1 MDRIDLYLQWDL
13 DKACYVNT
21 EREQERLNKFNAM
34 YTIALAAKERN
45 ALAKNEN
52 VRKWRGSYYASLG
65 ALDEDGNESSRP
77 AKQLRKM
84 VYEFVE
90 SKIDNN
96 IPLPRMQAKHATE
109 RPLVEVTEDYLK
121 YEIDNMY
128 GKYLNDRSERA
139 TYVDGT
145 SWYKV
150 WWDSLDSNAESGGRV
165 KIDIRLVDQ
174 IVPQPGVIDWR
185 KLQYIFE
192 IEQMSLATIYD
203 LFGRIITPVASNS
216 SMPASTDG
224 QKQDADLSTVTVI
237 TCYYLNED
245 HVVGRFMWAKNS
257 MQVICDEHDWQIRK
271 LRTCQVCGNV
281 QPQGDTCDICGADS
295 WKYENAE
302 TEFLQEDLYVMHNPY
317 EDGETD
323 DPSQNS
329 NQPQLFLSAG
339 SEVPFYKV
347 RMLPF
352 VPRPAVSSIESLY
365 GIGEPYLSMQAQ
377 DSINKMLTK
386 MEDKTLKSGA
396 VVTKPDRLKLNDT
409 DDSFKIVEVRT
420 TEEAAMVQVR
430 QIAADTS
437 QDILSSNLLYDTAKQ
452 ASGITDSFQG
462 QRDTTATSG
471 KAKEFAAMQTAGRIE
486 SLRVMKAAA
495 FAGVYELVLK
505 YLLAFSDEPRQF
517 VKVLPNGQETTE
529 EWNKYMFLAKTKDGR
544 IYYRDD
550 FSFSTDPAATLA
562 TNRVAMWQE
571 TTDKFING
579 MLGDPSDFRVLELYW
594 NLMEQQQYPLAKL
607 VLAGIKDNAQHL
619 PPEIEQ
625 MLVQNPEIL
634 QATMQMLQQ
643 RQEAQLGDEAETQG
657 GGSGG
662 ARVNSGPDG
671 NGATHATNVART
683 NARNASQNRQ
693 VTGAIQG
700 GIGGNKTNAQAGG
713 TM

>member
-1 MDRIDLYLQWDL
+1 MDRIDLYLQWDVNQER
-13 DKACYVNT
+13 YVNT
-21 EREQERLNKFNAM
+21 PEEQERLNKFVAMFTNAM
-34 YTIALAAKERN
+34 AAKQRN
-45 ALAKNEN
+45 PLGNDEN
-52 VRKWRGSYYASLG
+52 IRKWRGSYYGTLG
-65 ALDEDGNESSRP
+65 ALDKDGNESERP
-77 AKQLRKM
+77 SKPLRKM

-145 SWYKV
+145 SWYKI
-150 WWDSLDSNAESGGRV
+150 WWDSTDNGAITSGKV
-165 KIDIRLVDQ
+165 KIDVRLADQ

-192 IEQMSLATIYD
+192 IEQMSIATIYD
-203 LFGRIITPVASNS
+203 LFGRLVTPVASNTS
-216 SMPASTDG
+216 IPASNV
-224 QKQDADLSTVTVI
+224 KQDADLSTVTVI

-245 HVVGRFMWAKNS
+245 HVVGRFAWSRNT

-271 LRTCQVCGNV
+271 LRTCRNCGNV
-281 QPQGDTCDICGADS
+281 QPQGEMCDVCGFES
-295 WKYENAE
+295 WKFENAK
-302 TEFLQEDLYVMHNPY
+302 TEFLKEDLYTIHNPY
-317 EDGETD
+317 EEGESD
-323 DPSQNS
+323 NPQD
-329 NQPQLFLSAG
+329 NQAQPEIFLSAG
-339 SEVPFYKV
+339 SEVPFYQV

-365 GIGEPYLSMQAQ
+365 GIGEPYLSMDAQ

-386 MEDKTLKSGA
+386 LEDKTLKSGA
-396 VVTKPDRLKLNDT
+396 VVTKPDKLKLDDT
-409 DDSFKIVEVRT
+409 DESFKIIDVRT
-420 TEEAAMVQVR
+420 TEEAAMVQAR

-579 MLGDPSDFRVLELYW
+579 MLGDPADPRVLELYW
-594 NLMEQQQYPLAKL
+594 NLLEMQQYPLAKL

-634 QATMQMLQQ
+634 QATLQMMQQQ
-643 RQEAQLGDEAETQG
+643 QEQVLGDEAETPG

-662 ARVNSGPDG
+662 ARPNSGPEG
-671 NGATHATNVART
+671 NGATHAANVART

-700 GIGGNKTNAQAGG
+700 GVGGNKTNAQAEV
-713 TM
+713 

>member
-1 MDRIDLYLQWDL
+1 MDRIDLYTQWCL
-13 DKACYVNT
+13 NKAGYTNT
-21 EREQERLNKFNAM
+21 DEEQKRLNKFVTLFNNAM
-34 YTIALAAKERN
+34 AAKQRN
-45 ALAKNEN
+45 PLANDEN
-52 VRKWRGSYYASLG
+52 IRKWRGSYYASLK
-65 ALDEDGNESSRP
+65 ALDKNGDESNRP

-150 WWDSLDSNAESGGRV
+150 WWDSTDNGATTSGKV
-165 KIDIRLVDQ
+165 KIDVRLADQ

-192 IEQMSLATIYD
+192 IEQMSIATIYD
-203 LFGRIITPVASNS
+203 LFGRLMTPVASNT
-216 SMPASTDG
+216 SMPASNV
-224 QKQDADLSTVTVI
+224 KQDADLSTVTVI

-245 HVVGRFMWAKNS
+245 HIVGRFIWSRNT

-271 LRTCQVCGNV
+271 LRTCAVCGNV
-281 QPQGDTCDICGADS
+281 QPQGDVCDICGSNA
-295 WKYENAE
+295 WKYKNAE
-302 TEFLQEDLYVMHNPY
+302 TEWLKEPLYTVHNPY
-317 EDGETD
+317 EEGESD
-323 DPSQNS
+323 NPEDNVSEPR
-329 NQPQLFLSAG
+329 LFLDKDT
-339 SEVPFYKV
+339 EIPFYKI

-386 MEDKTLKSGA
+386 LEDKTLKSGA
-396 VVTKPDRLKLNDT
+396 VVTKPDKLKLDDT
-409 DDSFKIVEVRT
+409 DESFKIIDVRT
-420 TEEAAMVQVR
+420 TEEAAMVQAR
-430 QIAADTS
+430 QIQADTS

-571 TTDKFING
+571 TTDRFING
-579 MLGDPSDFRVLELYW
+579 MLGDPSDPRVLELYW

-634 QATMQMLQQ
+634 QATLQMMQKQQ
-643 RQEAQLGDEAETQG
+643 EQALGEDAETPG

-662 ARVNSGPDG
+662 ARVNSGPQG
-671 NGATHATNVART
+671 NGATHAANIERT

-700 GIGGNKTNAQAGG
+700 GVGGNKTNAQAGG
-713 TM
+713 MM

>member
-1 MDRIDLYLQWDL
+1 MDRIDLYLQWGL
-13 DKACYVNT
+13 DQPSYTNT
-21 EREQERLNKFNAM
+21 DEEQMRLNKFNAM
-34 YTIALAAKERN
+34 FTNAMAAKQRN
-45 ALAKNEN
+45 PLGNDDN
-52 VRKWRGSYYASLG
+52 IRKWRGSYYGTLG
-65 ALDEDGNESSRP
+65 ALTKDGEESERKSKP
-77 AKQLRKM
+77 LRKM

-145 SWYKV
+145 SWYKI
-150 WWDSLDSNAESGGRV
+150 WWDSTDNGPITSGKV
-165 KIDIRLVDQ
+165 KIDVRLADQ
-174 IVPQPGVIDWR
+174 IIPQPGVIDWR

-192 IEQMSLATIYD
+192 IEQMSIATIYD
-203 LFGRIITPVASNS
+203 LFGRIITPVASNTS
-216 SMPASTDG
+216 IPASNV
-224 QKQDADLSTVTVI
+224 KQDADLSTVTVI
-237 TCYYLNED
+237 TCYYLNEN
-245 HVVGRFMWAKNS
+245 HIVGRFMWSRNT

-271 LRTCQVCGNV
+271 LRTCTHCGNV
-281 QPQGDTCDICGADS
+281 QPQGEMCDVCGFES
-295 WKYENAE
+295 WKFENAK
-302 TEFLQEDLYVMHNPY
+302 TEFLKEDLYTIHNPY
-317 EDGETD
+317 EEGESD
-323 DPSQNS
+323 NPQD
-329 NQPQLFLSAG
+329 NQAQPEIFLSAG
-339 SEVPFYKV
+339 SEVPFYQV

-365 GIGEPYLSMQAQ
+365 GVGEPYLSMDAQ

-396 VVTKPDRLKLNDT
+396 VVTKPDKLKLDDT
-409 DDSFKIVEVRT
+409 DESFKIIDVRT
-420 TEEAAMVQVR
+420 TEEAAMVQAR

-579 MLGDPSDFRVLELYW
+579 MLGDPADPRVLELYW
-594 NLMEQQQYPLAKL
+594 NLLEMQQYPLAKL

-634 QATMQMLQQ
+634 QATLQMMQQQ
-643 RQEAQLGDEAETQG
+643 QEQVLGDEAETPG

-662 ARVNSGPDG
+662 ARPNSGPEG
-671 NGATHATNVART
+671 NGATHAANVART

-700 GIGGNKTNAQAGG
+700 GVGGNKTNAQAEV
-713 TM
+713 